1 MCKSSSKQK
10 IVENVI
16 RVNLVTEAYDH
27 DRRQFFLLY
36 YLHHCEVQFSP
47 LVQKLARERAYK
59 LLKYFQE
66 NVHGA
71 YILLF
76 QAKPTHPS
84 YEPTISKPLTP
95 PSFPLLS
102 YQPCM
107 VLGGQRTTVL

>member
-1 MCKSSSKQK
+1 M
-10 IVENVI
+10 
-16 RVNLVTEAYDH
+16 EAYG
-27 DRRQFFLLY
+27 RRQFFLLY
-36 YLHHCEVQFSP
+36 YLHHCGVRFSP

-76 QAKPTHPS
+76 QATPTHPS
-84 YEPTISKPLTP
+84 HESTTSKPLTP
-95 PSFPLLS
+95 PSLPRLS